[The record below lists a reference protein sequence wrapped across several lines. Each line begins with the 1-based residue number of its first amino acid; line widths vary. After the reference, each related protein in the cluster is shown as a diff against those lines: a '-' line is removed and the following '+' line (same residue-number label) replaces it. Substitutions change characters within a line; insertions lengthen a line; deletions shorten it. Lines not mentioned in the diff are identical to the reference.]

1 MVALKE
7 GSRLVSLPIT
17 SKPEGIL
24 GTILFQLGFWD
35 NLNLLF
41 RSCNGFRW
49 EVNTCGY
56 HGEDGLI
63 YLGKRQGEAFGPSYK
78 TGDTVGA
85 GINYDSQ
92 EFFFT

>member
-1 MVALKE
+1 MV
-7 GSRLVSLPIT
+7 
-17 SKPEGIL
+17 
-24 GTILFQLGFWD
+24 
-35 NLNLLF
+35 
-41 RSCNGFRW
+41 FRW
-49 EVNTCGY
+49 ELNTCGY

-63 YLGKRQGEAFGPSYK
+63 YLGKRQGEAFGPAYT